1 MSREEIHQMAAADTP
16 AAVQVPNTWHGLL
29 VWATAR
35 FGVGIL
41 VAAAFAYST
50 KVVYEDMRSDRERLL
65 LAYEENTRVVETF
78 ASKLAELTK
87 SIDDAHRRADSGR

>member
-1 MSREEIHQMAAADTP
+1 MGRDDLHQMAQADTP
-16 AAVQVPNTWHGLL
+16 AAVQVPNTWQGLI

-35 FGVGIL
+35 FGVGMI

-65 LAYEENTRVVETF
+65 QAYQENTRVVESF
-78 ASKLAELTK
+78 AGRLSELTK
-87 SIDDAHRRADSGR
+87 SIDDAHRRATAGN